1 MRKECGSAKGGG
13 AGVFR
18 IVGSPCP
25 GTFFLKDRA
34 CVNLILSGNQM
45 IRHMGNLNIAVLGPL
60 GYAKDLG
67 KKGTTSD
74 ITFYNLKKG
83 DDTVTLIEPTRY
95 PERLAPL
102 FYAASMADAA
112 LVVIGEITPTL
123 GEWILMLDEARVE
136 QGSIVLQNYLT
147 PRDLAPLLR
156 GTVLER
162 YEFVD
167 ADPIVLRDRLL
178 ACAHA
183 RPSVAPAPGVVGTV
197 PIDHHFNVRGIGTVV
212 LGGVTRGG
220 IRKHD
225 ILKVYPGEQ
234 AITVRS
240 IQKHDDDFDWA
251 TEGDRVGLALKN
263 IESDD
268 LDRGFVLSNDPEI
281 RARTNLVARAALVK
295 YWPAPLA
302 AGTVLHVGH
311 WMQFIPARVEAVQDG
326 GDRRQPTLTLALE
339 KDLVY
344 LPGDTAVLHYLE
356 GGKLRIVGHIEL
368 A

>member
-1 MRKECGSAKGGG
+1 
-13 AGVFR
+13 
-18 IVGSPCP
+18 
-25 GTFFLKDRA
+25 
-34 CVNLILSGNQM
+34 
-45 IRHMGNLNIAVLGPL
+45 MGNLNVAVLGPV

-67 KKGTTSD
+67 KKGTESD

-112 LVVIGEITPTL
+112 LVVVGEITPML
-123 GEWILMLDEARVE
+123 GEWVLMLDEVKVE
-136 QGSIVLQNYLT
+136 QGFIVLRNYLT
-147 PRDLAPLLR
+147 PGDLAPLLR

-167 ADPIVLRDRLL
+167 DDPITLRNHLL
-178 ACAHA
+178 SGAHA
-183 RPSVAPAPGVVGTV
+183 RSSVPPTAGAVGAI
-197 PIDHHFNVRGIGTVV
+197 PIDHHFNVRGIGTVI
-212 LGGVTRGG
+212 LGGVVRGG
-220 IRKHD
+220 IRKHAA
-225 ILKVYPGEQ
+225 LKVYPGEQ

-251 TEGDRVGLALKN
+251 AEGDRVGLALKN

-268 LDRGFVLSNDPEI
+268 LDRGFVLSDDPAIQTGTTVE
-281 RARTNLVARAALVK
+281 ARATLVK

-302 AGTVLHVGH
+302 AGTVLHIGH
-311 WMQFIPARVEAVQDG
+311 WMQFIPARVEAVRDDG
-326 GDRRQPTLTLALE
+326 DWRRPVLTLALE

-356 GGKLRIVGHIEL
+356 GGKLRIAGHIEL
-368 A
+368 S